1 MLQSKYLR
9 VSAVAAVSAA
19 ALFLLVE
26 GIVGG
31 DWIQILWST
40 LVVVGWIAWW
50 RDESNPTSVRNG
62 LGSRPWKLGRVCAG
76 AALGVVGIV
85 LLITQDALFIRIS
98 GGLLIASSACFGV
111 ALYYR
116 WQSGERTLGPHID

>member
-50 RDESNPTSVRNG
+50 REKRNPTSVRNG
-62 LGSRPWKLGRVCAG
+62 FGSRPWMLGRVCAG
-76 AALGVVGIV
+76 AALGVVGV
-85 LLITQDALFIRIS
+85 ALLITQDALFTRIS

-111 ALYYR
+111 ALHYR
-116 WQSGERTLGPHID
+116 WQSGEQTLGPHID